1 VRFEVNPNIANGL
14 ESARVTTAQL
24 EQLIKHHL
32 RVSTA
37 KRRGRLAPRDWYR
50 VTALAVRD
58 MLVEKV
64 VATRARFDRFGS
76 KKLYYLSLEYLIGR
90 SLENNLLNLGIRDA
104 CREKL
109 AEHGIDLQLL
119 FDEENDA
126 GLGNGGLGRLAACFL
141 DSMAT
146 MGLPGYAYGINYEFG
161 LFRQHITDGY
171 QVEQPDSWRRD
182 FSPWL
187 IERSEESSIIP
198 VYGRI
203 ESRFDRGGRY
213 RPLWTDYRVI
223 VGIPSDLPITG
234 YNSSTVNYVR
244 LFAAGASD
252 EFDIQIFNSGDYIK
266 AVEQKML
273 SETIS
278 KVLYPSDAVE
288 SGRELRLLQEYFFV
302 ACAIRDI
309 TRSFFERG
317 EDIHD
322 LPFKV
327 AIQLN
332 DIHPA
337 LAVAEL
343 MRMFV
348 DQYELDWEP
357 AWEITRDTIAY
368 TNHTLMPEALERWPV
383 DLLRRVL
390 PRHLEIIYE
399 INRRFLAHAISVWS
413 NDNDA
418 RRRVSIIE
426 DGNEPQVRMAHLAII
441 GSHSVNGVSKL
452 HSDLVKFRLVLEFYS
467 LWPERFSNKTNGVT
481 QRRWLSMANPSL
493 AQLLDETIGR
503 GWRVDLEQTRALED
517 FADDREFQSRFAAVK
532 RANKERLATIVHRIA
547 GIDIDP
553 AAILDVQTKRIHEY
567 KRQLLMILGIAHQYL
582 ALVENDIKP
591 AVPRTY
597 LFAGKAAPGYQAA
610 KMIIKLINSVAS
622 VINNDPRAG
631 GLIKVVFVPDYR
643 VSLAEKIIPAADVS
657 EQISTAGT
665 EASGTGNMKF
675 AMNGALTIGT
685 ADGANIEISDE
696 VGADNIFIFGL
707 AASTIEQMRSAQS
720 YDPRE
725 FCAQHER
732 LKRVLDALA
741 LDLFCPQEPGL
752 FKSISDA
759 LMNRDE
765 YFVAADF
772 IPYIETQNLIS
783 REYLQQE
790 VWRRKAIVNVAR
802 IGRFSSDRTV
812 AEYAKEIW
820 HIGPDR
826 QTSRSVADSL
836 TGQIPT
842 VVPT

>member
-1 VRFEVNPNIANGL
+1 VRFDVDPNVSNGL
-14 ESARVTTAQL
+14 ESARAKTTQL
-24 EQLIKHHL
+24 EQLIEHHL

-37 KRRGRLAPRDWYR
+37 KRRGRLSPRDWYR

-58 MLVEKV
+58 MLVDKV
-64 VATRARFDRFGS
+64 VATQARFDRFGS

-90 SLENNLLNLGIRDA
+90 SLENNLLNLSIRDA
-104 CREKL
+104 CREIL
-109 AEHGIDLQLL
+109 ADHGIELQLL

-146 MGLPGYAYGINYEFG
+146 MGMPGYAYGINYEFG
-161 LFRQHITDGY
+161 LFRQQISDGY

-182 FSPWL
+182 LSPWL
-187 IERSEESSIIP
+187 IERSEESCIIP
-198 VYGRI
+198 LYGRI
-203 ESRFDRGGRY
+203 ESRLDRGGRY

-252 EFDIQIFNSGDYIK
+252 EFDIQIFNSGDYFK
-266 AVEQKML
+266 AVEQKLL

-278 KVLYPSDAVE
+278 KVLYPSDAME

-309 TRSFFERG
+309 TRGFFDRG

-322 LPFKV
+322 FPFKV

-332 DIHPA
+332 DTHPA
-337 LAVAEL
+337 LAIAEL

-383 DLLRRVL
+383 NLLRRVL

-399 INRRFLAHAISVWS
+399 INRRFLADAISVWPA
-413 NDNDA
+413 DNDA
-418 RRRVSIIE
+418 KRRVSIVE
-426 DGNEPQVRMAHLAII
+426 DGHEPQVRMAHLAII
-441 GSHSVNGVSKL
+441 GSHSINGVSKL
-452 HSDLVKFRLVLEFYS
+452 HSDLVKSRLVPEFYS

-481 QRRWLSMANPSL
+481 QRRWLSMANPGL

-517 FADDREFQSRFAAVK
+517 CAGDREFQSRFAAIK
-532 RANKERLATIVHRIA
+532 RSNKERLATIVHRIA
-547 GIDIDP
+547 GVDIDP
-553 AAILDVQTKRIHEY
+553 AAILDVQAKRIHEY
-567 KRQLLMILGIAHQYL
+567 KRQLLMILGIVHEYL
-582 ALVENDIKP
+582 ALVENGIEP
-591 AVPRTY
+591 AAPRTY

-622 VINNDPRAG
+622 VINNDRRAG

-685 ADGANIEISDE
+685 ADGANIEIREE

-707 AASTIEQMRSAQS
+707 TAPAIERKLTAQS
-720 YDPRE
+720 YDPHE
-725 FCAQHER
+725 FYAQHEG
-732 LKRVLDALA
+732 LQRVVDALA
-741 LDLFCPQEPGL
+741 SDFFCREEPGL
-752 FKSISDA
+752 FRWIPDA
-759 LMNRDE
+759 LMNRDQ
-765 YFVAADF
+765 YFIVADF

-783 REYLQQE
+783 REYLRQE

-812 AEYAKEIW
+812 AEYAKDIW
-820 HIGPDR
+820 NI
-826 QTSRSVADSL
+826 
-836 TGQIPT
+836 
-842 VVPT
+842 VPAQRLGA